1 LQGGPR
7 MFSQSFTTSDLLDRH
22 RLPGAYRTVTVC
34 GRPFQ
39 NVRLGLQRRRARG
52 PGLVRVRSP
61 LLTESR
67 LISFPPG
74 TEMFQFPGFAPN
86 GLCIQPPAAPT
97 DCSVEP
103 GCPIRKSPDQSLFG
117 GSPELIAACNVLHRL
132 CTPRH
137 PPYTLSSLTT
147 FVKSCGQTVPFSTE
161 RERSPRR
168 QRNLPTPTRVSGVDT
183 CYTHL

>member
-22 RLPGAYRTVTVC
+22 DAPVIYRTVTFC

-39 NVRLGLQRRRARG
+39 SVRLSLPCRMARSH
-52 PGLVRVRSP
+52 GLVRLRSP

-74 TEMFQFPGFAPN
+74 TEMFQFPGFALPA
-86 GLCIQPPAAPT
+86 LCIQTGVAP
-97 DCSVEP
+97 SGYPVAP
-103 GCPIRKSPDQSLFG
+103 GCPIRTSPDQSLFG
-117 GSPELIAACNVLHRL
+117 GSPELIAACRVLHRL

-137 PPYTLSSLTT
+137 PPYTLNSLTT
-147 FVKSCGQTVPFSTE
+147 FMKDCDQDVP
-161 RERSPRR
+161 RSIDGAG
-168 QRNLPTPTRVSGVDT
+168 N
-183 CYTHL
+183 